1 MDINL
6 PKLDDIGYK
15 ELRNASQARLPK
27 SAPQWSDHNLSDP
40 GITFLELFS
49 WLSDVELY
57 RLNRVTPAH
66 LKKFLAL
73 LGDRYP
79 TVKAASGIIV
89 RNDEVDASVRINA
102 GHKIEVDAQGK
113 KKVFRTLRTFYGNPT
128 KISSIT
134 VLGSSDEYTTRSFD
148 EHQNIEPFYAFGATP
163 KNKNLFRLN
172 LHSTLSKR
180 LKLYIDLETS
190 DLPSF
195 EEGWEEDYE
204 WLLSNDGVEL
214 EWRLVIGNRAYLM
227 VPQYDCTLNLRYS
240 GMVSFILSEA
250 IAPLETDESAA
261 IECRLK
267 RGSYMI
273 APFIKGIYLNTI
285 ELEQT
290 ETTTQSIDG
299 TGEASQQLIIDQ
311 KYVVDSNGQGI
322 AIETKNSDEAIVS
335 WQRVD
340 SLHDSKGS
348 DNHFVYDNVTQQISF
363 GDGEHGGIVPHGEQ
377 IISHYRV
384 SEGIQGNIP
393 LKLKWKV
400 AGLYFYNPMHI
411 EGGSDL
417 PDYEDRF
424 AAILANWRKPS
435 QAVTLNDYEALA
447 KATPG
452 LRVARA
458 KITADSIENR
468 ISVMVI
474 PYSRSPYPMPDDF
487 FCARVCRFLDTRR
500 LITTRISVEKPHYTR
515 VGVNVRIKA
524 HVSFDEKA
532 IRDRIIPAI
541 NTYLHPLHGGDDQK
555 GWPFGRAIYLSDIY
569 ALLEPIEG
577 VDCVFDIAFSGEGN
591 YDGLKKAYLIAPESL
606 IRTTDHHVTFIQ
618 SSVACGGML

>member
-1 MDINL
+1 MGINL
-6 PKLDDIGYK
+6 PKLDNLGYK
-15 ELRNASQARLPK
+15 ELRSAAQAKLPK
-27 SAPQWSDHNLSDP
+27 SAPAWDDHNLSDP
-40 GITFLELFS
+40 GITFLEFFS

-79 TVKAASGIIV
+79 SAKAASGIIV

-102 GHKIEVDAQGK
+102 GHKIEVAAQGK
-113 KKVFRTLRTFYGNPT
+113 KKVFQSLRTFYGNPT
-128 KISSIT
+128 KITSIT

-172 LHSTLSKR
+172 LHTMLSKR

-195 EEGWEEDYE
+195 EEGWEEDYK
-204 WLLSNDGVEL
+204 WLQSNDSVEL
-214 EWRLVIGNRAYLM
+214 EWRLIVGDQAYLII
-227 VPQYDCTLNLRYS
+227 PRQDCTFNLRYS

-250 IAPLETDESAA
+250 IVPFETDESLA

-285 ELEQT
+285 ELEQA
-290 ETTTQSIDG
+290 ETITQNIDS
-299 TGEASQQLIIDQ
+299 TGEASQQLIIDL
-311 KYVVDSNGQGI
+311 KHVLDSNGQGM
-322 AIETKNSDEAIVS
+322 AIETKNSNEAIVP

-348 DNHFVYDNVTQQISF
+348 DNHFVYDNITQQISF
-363 GDGEHGGIVPHGEQ
+363 GDGEHGSVVPHGEQ

-384 SEGIQGNIP
+384 SEGAEGNMP
-393 LKLKWKV
+393 LKPRWKV
-400 AGLYFYNPMHI
+400 AGLCFYNPMHI

-417 PDYEDRF
+417 PDFNDRF
-424 AAILANWRKPS
+424 AAITAKQRQPS
-435 QAVTLNDYEALA
+435 QGVTLADYEALA

-468 ISVMVI
+468 ISVTVV

-515 VGVNVRIKA
+515 VGADVRIKA
-524 HVSFDEKA
+524 HVSFDEDA
-532 IRDRIIPAI
+532 IELRIIQAI
-541 NTYLHPLHGGDDQK
+541 DDYLHPLYGGDDKQ
-555 GWPFGRAIYLSDIY
+555 GWSFGRAVYLSDIY

-577 VDCVFDIAFSGEGN
+577 VDCVLSVAFNGEGN
-591 YDGLKKAYLIAPESL
+591 YDGIKKAYVIAPESL
-606 IRTTDHHVTFIQ
+606 IRMTMHQVTFVQ
-618 SSVACGGML
+618 SSIACGGET